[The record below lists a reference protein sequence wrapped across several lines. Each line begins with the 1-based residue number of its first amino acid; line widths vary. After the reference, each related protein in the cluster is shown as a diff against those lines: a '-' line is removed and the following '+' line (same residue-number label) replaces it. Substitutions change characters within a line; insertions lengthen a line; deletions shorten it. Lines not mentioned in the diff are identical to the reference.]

1 MSVSGIVYILYEVE
15 RNENNC
21 CFNIHLMIAMYAA
34 NSVYES
40 WTSSISL
47 TQQPAAAACCKPSVT
62 VTVVFIS
69 TMHMNQKTK

>member
-1 MSVSGIVYILYEVE
+1 MSVSEIVYILYEVE

-21 CFNIHLMIAMYAA
+21 CFNVHSMVAMYAA
-34 NSVYES
+34 NCVYES
-40 WTSSISL
+40 QTSSISL
-47 TQQPAAAACCKPSVT
+47 TQQPAAEACCKPSVT